1 MTKYR
6 MDVVLEFET
15 DVNIPDFN
23 MRGTPEEVD
32 AAMASIPVPNHSEQ
46 NTGWASV
53 KITRVPVATID
64 PY

>member
-32 AAMASIPVPNHSEQ
+32 AAMASIPLPGPSQERA
-46 NTGWASV
+46 GWTSV
-53 KITRVPVATID
+53 KISRVPVATID